1 MDGTRSRGA
10 SRVGHHV
17 LVGVFAAAAAIGTT
31 SAVAATDIFAKIGD
45 IKGESID
52 DKHPG
57 EIEVLA
63 WSWGVNGPIAGD
75 KKNPGVPA
83 CGEPLSI
90 EKLVDKASPLLVTG
104 TSLNQ
109 TFPTA
114 KLTVRKA
121 GKELIEFLVIN
132 LAGVTVKTL
141 VNGGPDA
148 AGAMKERVTL
158 AYTSATFNYT
168 PQKADGSAGD
178 TVTGTAPASCP

>member
-1 MDGTRSRGA
+1 MDGTRSRT
-10 SRVGHHV
+10 RVGRHM
-17 LVGVFAAAAAIGTT
+17 LVGAFAAAAAISTT

-45 IKGESID
+45 IKGESTD

-63 WSWGVNGPIAGD
+63 WSWGVNGPIAGE
-75 KKNPGVPA
+75 KKKDNVPA

-90 EKLVDKASPLLVTG
+90 DKFVDKASPFLVTG
-104 TSLNQ
+104 ASLNQ

-121 GKELIEFLVIN
+121 GGKGQIEFLVIN
-132 LAGVTVKTL
+132 LAGVTVKAV

-148 AGAMKERVTL
+148 AGAMKERLTL
-158 AYTSATFNYT
+158 GYTSATFSYT
-168 PQKADGSAGD
+168 PQKPDGSAD
-178 TVTGTAPASCP
+178 AALTGTAPASCP